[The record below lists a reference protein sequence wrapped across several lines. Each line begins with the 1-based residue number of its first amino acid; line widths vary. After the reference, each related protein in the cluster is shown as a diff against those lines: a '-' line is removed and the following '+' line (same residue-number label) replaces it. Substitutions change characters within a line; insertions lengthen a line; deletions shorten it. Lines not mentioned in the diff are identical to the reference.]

1 MTEYLDLEDALAAA
15 EVAVAPAQLLV
26 RDVGLLES
34 AIARPQASAF
44 GEDAYPD
51 LHLKAA
57 ALLESLARNHALVD
71 GNKRLAW
78 VATRYFL
85 IRNGTDARA
94 PSPAE
99 GDRFIREVA
108 QGAVPLA
115 EIAQRL
121 RAWQPGREQPTR
133 H

>member
-1 MTEYLDLEDALAAA
+1 MIVYLDLEDILAAA
-15 EVAVAPAQLLV
+15 AVAVAPAEVLV

-44 GEDAYPD
+44 GEDAYPE
-51 LHLKAA
+51 LHRKAA

-85 IRNGTDARA
+85 ISNGADLHA
-94 PSPAE
+94 PSPQDA
-99 GDRFIREVA
+99 DRFVRAVA
-108 QGAVPLA
+108 QGQVDLADTARRLA
-115 EIAQRL
+115 E
-121 RAWQPGREQPTR
+121 WSGG
-133 H
+133 